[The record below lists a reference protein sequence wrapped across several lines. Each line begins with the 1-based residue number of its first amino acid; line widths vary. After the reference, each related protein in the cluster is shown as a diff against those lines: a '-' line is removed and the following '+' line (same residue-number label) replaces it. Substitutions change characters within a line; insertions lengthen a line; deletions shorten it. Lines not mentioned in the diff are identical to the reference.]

1 MKSCWIILAILK
13 DFFDTDIQNID
24 TPYILPEEFES
35 FSCKLNSK
43 SFSIWHLN
51 IRSLKKNFDSFK
63 LSLSGLNFEF
73 SIICFS
79 ETWLDESALAY
90 ESLYKLPHYNRVH
103 LLRGHGKGGSVSIY
117 INDSS
122 NYKVRTD
129 LSVNNNGIES
139 LSIETLLKKKCS
151 TWINVS
157 YRPSSGLIYHFKISG
172 NVLLI
177 RQKTLTK
184 CFI

>member
-1 MKSCWIILAILK
+1 M
-13 DFFDTDIQNID
+13 
-24 TPYILPEEFES
+24 
-35 FSCKLNSK
+35 
-43 SFSIWHLN
+43 FSILHLN

-63 LSLSGLNFEF
+63 LFLSGLNFEF

-139 LSIETLLKKKCS
+139 LSTETLLKKKCS
-151 TWINVS
+151 T
-157 YRPSSGLIYHFKISG
+157 
-172 NVLLI
+172 
-177 RQKTLTK
+177 
-184 CFI
+184 